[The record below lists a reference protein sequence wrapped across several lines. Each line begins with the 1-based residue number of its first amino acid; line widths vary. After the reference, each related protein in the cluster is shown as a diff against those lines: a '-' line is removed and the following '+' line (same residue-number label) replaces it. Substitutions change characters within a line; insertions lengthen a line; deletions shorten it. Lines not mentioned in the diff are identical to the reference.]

1 MERDNKVAPTDHLTG
16 DALFALAVPTAGVP
30 EALPPHLMEC
40 LACSRALTDWKSA
53 VRDLG
58 DRDEETLSARTA
70 EEWSAAEDAT
80 LAAVRRAGAPGRG
93 RPQTLKWALPA
104 AASLLLVLF
113 LVPGRDVPSQTAASD
128 DEIAGL
134 SAQDRADD
142 ALLRDVE
149 RLAGGD
155 ETATGWDDLAPD
167 PSAAERETVDQEPS

>member
-1 MERDNKVAPTDHLTG
+1 MEHDDKAAPTDHLTD

-40 LACSRALTDWKSA
+40 LACSRALTEWKSA

-58 DRDEETLSARTA
+58 ERDEETLSERTP
-70 EEWSAAEDAT
+70 EEWAAAENAT

-93 RPQTLKWALPA
+93 RPQTLKWALPI
-104 AASLLLVLF
+104 AASLFLVLL
-113 LVPGRDVPSQTAASD
+113 LVPGRDVTSPTPVSN
-128 DEIAGL
+128 DETAGL

-149 RLAGGD
+149 ALAGGE
-155 ETATGWDDLAPD
+155 ETAAGWDEFAPD
-167 PSAAERETVDQEPS
+167 SSETQVPDEERS